1 MVSTVKMKKS
11 KRVRRADVWMDEA
24 KYDFD
29 TCLELH
35 TLCRF
40 NWVCTCSQQVGE
52 KAIKSLFLLN
62 GVDYPWTHSIV
73 DLMDELREIV
83 PVEDE
88 EFLTLRH
95 CASELDPHYI
105 ETRYPDAVTGNQAP
119 YKYYDDKRSEECLKN
134 ARRLLEWVEK
144 QIQ

>member
-11 KRVRRADVWMDEA
+11 KRAGRADVWMDEA

-35 TLCRF
+35 TLGRF

-62 GVDYPWTHSIV
+62 GVDYPWMHSIG
-73 DLMDELREIV
+73 DLLDELREMMPI
-83 PVEDE
+83 EDE

-95 CASELDPHYI
+95 CASELDPYYI
-105 ETRYPDAVTGNQAP
+105 EIRYPDAVIGN
-119 YKYYDDKRSEECLKN
+119 
-134 ARRLLEWVEK
+134 
-144 QIQ
+144 

>member
-1 MVSTVKMKKS
+1 M
-11 KRVRRADVWMDEA
+11 RVDAWMDEA

-35 TLCRF
+35 TLGRF

-73 DLMDELREIV
+73 DLLDALKEIT
-83 PVEDE
+83 PIEDE
-88 EFLTLRH
+88 EFLVLRN
-95 CASELDPHYI
+95 CASELDPQYI

-119 YKYYDDKRSEECLKN
+119 YKYYGGKRSEDCLKN
-134 ARRLLEWVEK
+134 ARRLLEWAEK
-144 QIQ
+144 QIR

>member
-1 MVSTVKMKKS
+1 MKKS
-11 KRVRRADVWMDEA
+11 KRVGRADVWMDEA

-35 TLCRF
+35 TLGRH

-73 DLMDELREIV
+73 DLLDELRKVV
-83 PVEDE
+83 PIEDE
-88 EFLTLRH
+88 EFLILRH

-119 YKYYDDKRSEECLKN
+119 YKYYDDERSKECLKN

>member
-1 MVSTVKMKKS
+1 MKKS
-11 KRVRRADVWMDEA
+11 KRVGRADIWRDEA

-35 TLCRF
+35 TLRRF

-73 DLMDELREIV
+73 DLLDELKEIV
-83 PVEDE
+83 PIDDD
-88 EFLTLRH
+88 EFLALRH

-119 YKYYDDKRSEECLKN
+119 YKYYDSKRSEEGLKN
-134 ARRLLEWVEK
+134 ARRLLEWAEK

>member
-1 MVSTVKMKKS
+1 MKKS
-11 KRVRRADVWMDEA
+11 KRVGRADVWMDEA

-35 TLCRF
+35 TLGRH

-62 GVDYPWTHSIV
+62 GIDYPWTHSIV
-73 DLMDELREIV
+73 DLLDELRKVV
-83 PVEDE
+83 PIEDE
-88 EFLTLRH
+88 EFLALRH

-119 YKYYDDKRSEECLKN
+119 YKYYDDKRSKECLKN